1 MKSSMFNVFVPAKN
15 GYCIYNTLNQ
25 SVLFCDEE
33 LKNALESNPDVLPS
47 EYGASLKKIG
57 VILEDTTDELLAYKY
72 LYDCKAFETHKIQF
86 VVVTTYKCNLAC
98 PYCYEGKGEVYSREM
113 DYEMAEKIMKAM
125 QNRIL
130 YLQSKYITLILFGGE
145 PLLNF
150 DVGVEIIKKMGA
162 WCKNHDT
169 VLRTFMVTNGTLLT
183 KEICDLLRDHI
194 DGVQLTVDGPQLY
207 HDTTRIYKNGKGT
220 YTDVICALKTALEC
234 GVNVSLRVQISKEN
248 CHSMD
253 QLFQDL
259 SPFLESRKVTLN
271 IAPLSRYSGICSNF
285 SSQFLEKEDQETVL
299 PAVLQYNPHLQPGAH
314 CIPCVAFS
322 NSFIFD
328 GNGDIYK
335 CITTVGEDKRIGYI
349 SDKGIVFEP
358 ELYTFMG
365 RDPLKIPECS
375 TCCYL
380 PLCGGGCPRTAFL
393 THGTYQSAVCGGSKK
408 VHYEMIA
415 AYVRRKFPER
425 F

>member
-47 EYGASLKKIG
+47 EYGAALKKVG
-57 VILEDTTDELLAYKY
+57 VILDDTTDELLAYKY
-72 LYDCKAFETHKIQF
+72 LYDCKAFETQKIQF
-86 VVVTTYKCNLAC
+86 VVITTYKCNLAC
-98 PYCYEGKGEVYSREM
+98 PYCYEGKGEVYSQKM
-113 DYEMAEKIMKAM
+113 DHEMAEKIMKAM
-125 QNRIL
+125 KNRIL
-130 YLQSKYITLILFGGE
+130 HLQSKFITLILFGGE

-150 DVGVEIIKKMGA
+150 DVGIKIVKEMGV
-162 WCKNHDT
+162 WCKKHDR

-183 KEICDLLRDHI
+183 KEICHLLRDHI
-194 DGVQLTVDGPQLY
+194 DGVQLTVDGPQVY

-220 YTDVICALKTALEC
+220 YTDVIRALKTALEC
-234 GVNVSLRVQISKEN
+234 GIDVSLRVQISKEN

-259 SPFLESRKVTLN
+259 KPFLESGKVTLN

-299 PAVLQYNPHLQPGAH
+299 PAVLQYNPHLQPGAQ
-314 CIPCVAFS
+314 CVPCVAFS
-322 NSFIFD
+322 NSLIFD

-375 TCCYL
+375 ACCYL
-380 PLCGGGCPRTAFL
+380 PLCGGGCPREAFL

-408 VHYEMIA
+408 VYYEMIA